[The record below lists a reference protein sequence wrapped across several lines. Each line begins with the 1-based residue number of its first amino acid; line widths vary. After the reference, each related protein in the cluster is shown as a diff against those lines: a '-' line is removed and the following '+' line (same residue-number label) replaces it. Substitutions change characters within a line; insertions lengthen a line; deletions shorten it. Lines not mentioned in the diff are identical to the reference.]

1 MNASCSVIISC
12 SSQDLGPPG
21 SKLKLLELYALVYV
35 TNSNLCSV
43 IFEKSPS
50 LHVVL
55 GMTYLLVRLCK
66 GHAHTLH
73 RFASESKWAGF
84 TAKPWSHVYTP
95 YARET
100 RVKLA
105 LQFIDKCMPMLFI
118 HSNKIQRKPY
128 LVYICFKNIV
138 FPPSDQMDCALLPVA
153 TILKRFFFFKRS
165 IGLGKR
171 FFFCEGTCF
180 CLKHST

>member
-50 LHVVL
+50 LHFVL

-95 YARET
+95 HARET

-118 HSNKIQRKPY
+118 HSNKNSEKTISCLYMFQKHR
-128 LVYICFKNIV
+128 I
-138 FPPSDQMDCALLPVA
+138 PPIRSDGLRPP
-153 TILKRFFFFKRS
+153 TSSNHSKEIFFF
-165 IGLGKR
+165 
-171 FFFCEGTCF
+171 
-180 CLKHST
+180 LKDQSD